1 MPPPSLQA
9 IADIPTAFISTLA
22 LWAPFVSIFVTPMP
36 KGEFLF
42 ALYLI
47 TTFGWASG
55 YQCGNQP
62 VRQAGL
68 DVLFTIWPPRRS
80 ATVLGVLARG
90 AYSPERLICAQAAT
104 LLASSCPTATA
115 AFQPSRGRCSG
126 RFSGRAKR
134 SGSMICLK
142 PSFCF
147 TRRRRA
153 GSWRASS
160 TFRLCGNQ
168 NLFARSTLTSAHRAQ
183 ASTVIPYKKVR
194 YGLSLCGNQPVRR
207 VHPTI
212 LH

>member
-1 MPPPSLQA
+1 
-9 IADIPTAFISTLA
+9 
-22 LWAPFVSIFVTPMP
+22 MP

-134 SGSMICLK
+134 SGSMIC
-142 PSFCF
+142 
-147 TRRRRA
+147 RRR
-153 GSWRASS
+153 SS
-160 TFRLCGNQ
+160 C
-168 NLFARSTLTSAHRAQ
+168 STQ
-183 ASTVIPYKKVR
+183 
-194 YGLSLCGNQPVRR
+194 CGNQPVRQAGLE
-207 VHPTI
+207 VFFTI
-212 LH
+212 LAASTQCESAWCPRTRRLRLTHGHVTHPRVLKRSRTHPNV